1 MRSLRSPVNSTR
13 HPELRSKPRWATPR
27 RLERPTHGPIVA
39 GVGKILGWEFYDWQN
54 AAVDVGME
62 YYAET
67 RFPCYR
73 TVGLSAARQNG
84 KTVIM
89 CSRIATTLI
98 MPRRTVAYTAQDR
111 GIARLKWL
119 EHVELLMS
127 TPFASKVAYV
137 ERSHQMEML
146 TMRNGS
152 RYMPVTPSKK
162 AARSLSL
169 DLAVIDEAWA
179 HESMDVIGAVQGT
192 MAARPHAQIWILSNA
207 GLAKSRLFRHYT
219 DLGRLE
225 VDNPASSYCWIEYAA
240 AEDADKYDHQAWID
254 ANPSLDVPH
263 GVTSIALS
271 DAALT
276 MDDDVFRREHLN
288 LWITDDT
295 STGIDKV
302 TWAACRDDE
311 LVPGARVAFS
321 LDFTPERDR
330 GSLVAAGIVGEV
342 TPIEVIQ
349 SDSDL
354 EGLITKTIEVARR
367 WRAPVIIDRGGP
379 AASTIPKLEKAKV
392 RVRMIPINELK
403 QACGDFYDAAHGR
416 EATDEKP
423 ARGPQLSHRG
433 DYRLTDAVASAS
445 KRQVGDAWVWRR
457 RAQADISPL
466 MAATMA
472 RWGVLTTPALPK
484 PLLVSTSGRTTTP
497 QARQTSSDGA

>member
-1 MRSLRSPVNSTR
+1 MRSLRSPVNLAP

-27 RLERPTHGPIVA
+27 RLERPTHGRIVA
-39 GVGKILGWEFYDWQN
+39 GVGKILGWDFYDWQN

-73 TVGLSAARQNG
+73 TVGMSVARQNG

-152 RYMPVTPSKK
+152 RYLPVTPSKK

-192 MAARPHAQIWILSNA
+192 MSARPHAQIWILSNA
-207 GLAKSRLFRHYT
+207 GTSTSKLFRHYT

-225 VDNPASSYCWIEYAA
+225 VNNPASSMCWIEYAA
-240 AEDADKYDHQAWID
+240 REDADVFDHQAWID
-254 ANPSLDVPH
+254 ANPSLDVRH
-263 GVTSIALS
+263 GVQSMALS

-276 MDDDVFRREHLN
+276 MEEDTFRREHLN
-288 LWITDDT
+288 LWVTDDT

-302 TWAACRDDE
+302 TWAACRDDD
-311 LVPGARVAFS
+311 LVPGAHMGLS

-330 GSLVAAGIVGEV
+330 GSLVAAGKVGDV
-342 TPIEVIQ
+342 TPLEVIQ
-349 SDSDL
+349 ADSDL
-354 EGLITKTIEVARR
+354 EGLITKTIEVAKRY
-367 WRAPVIIDRGGP
+367 RATVIIDRGGP

-392 RVRMIPINELK
+392 KVRMIPITELK
-403 QACGDFYDAAHGR
+403 QACGDFYDAAHGQ
-416 EATDEKP
+416 EATEDKP
-423 ARGPQLSHRG
+423 ARGPELSHRG
-433 DYRLTDAVASAS
+433 DYRLSDAVASAS

-472 RWGVLTTPALPK
+472 RWGVLTTKPLPK
-484 PLLVSTSGRTTTP
+484 LMIVSSSGRSEPRQTP
-497 QARQTSSDGA
+497 QDRL